1 MPALGDGGRAVPA
14 PASIAAV
21 TLALIVRILGAD
33 VAPPYHGAPKSGA
46 GARQFVTPSEGPR
59 AFTTAVRCHQLLAI
73 DGSRRYLSPGAR
85 RDGALGGAMQH
96 ARNSTGALARAA
108 LAAGARPTGAGPART
123 DAMLA
128 AVRGIG
134 QVGVPENYGQ
144 VKDGPGTKFLG
155 TPANHREVRFFATRA
170 RGVSARRRSEKNRS
184 EGGRRDAKADA
195 RAPLTR

>member
-1 MPALGDGGRAVPA
+1 M
-14 PASIAAV
+14 
-21 TLALIVRILGAD
+21 
-33 VAPPYHGAPKSGA
+33 
-46 GARQFVTPSEGPR
+46 
-59 AFTTAVRCHQLLAI
+59 
-73 DGSRRYLSPGAR
+73 SPGAR

-108 LAAGARPTGAGPART
+108 LAAGARPTGAGLART

-155 TPANHREVRFFATRA
+155 TPANHREVRLFATRA
-170 RGVSARRRSEKNRS
+170 RGVSARRRSENERS
-184 EGGRRDAKADA
+184 EGGRRDAKVNA
-195 RAPLTR
+195 RAPHARSNPRCYG

>member
-1 MPALGDGGRAVPA
+1 M
-14 PASIAAV
+14 
-21 TLALIVRILGAD
+21 
-33 VAPPYHGAPKSGA
+33 
-46 GARQFVTPSEGPR
+46 
-59 AFTTAVRCHQLLAI
+59 
-73 DGSRRYLSPGAR
+73 SPGAR
-85 RDGALGGAMQH
+85 RVGALGGAMQH

-123 DAMLA
+123 DALLA

>member
-1 MPALGDGGRAVPA
+1 
-14 PASIAAV
+14 
-21 TLALIVRILGAD
+21 
-33 VAPPYHGAPKSGA
+33 
-46 GARQFVTPSEGPR
+46 
-59 AFTTAVRCHQLLAI
+59 
-73 DGSRRYLSPGAR
+73 
-85 RDGALGGAMQH
+85 MQH

-155 TPANHREVRFFATRA
+155 TPANHREVRLFATRA
-170 RGVSARRRSEKNRS
+170 RGVSARRRSENERS
-184 EGGRRDAKADA
+184 EGGRRDAKANA
-195 RAPLTR
+195 RAPHARSNPRCYG

>member
-1 MPALGDGGRAVPA
+1 M
-14 PASIAAV
+14 
-21 TLALIVRILGAD
+21 
-33 VAPPYHGAPKSGA
+33 
-46 GARQFVTPSEGPR
+46 
-59 AFTTAVRCHQLLAI
+59 
-73 DGSRRYLSPGAR
+73 SPGAR

-155 TPANHREVRFFATRA
+155 TPANHREVRLFATRE
-170 RGVSARRRSEKNRS
+170 RRVSARRRSENNRS
-184 EGGRRDAKADA
+184 EGGGVDAKADA
-195 RAPLTR
+195 RAPHTRSNPRCYG

>member
-1 MPALGDGGRAVPA
+1 M
-14 PASIAAV
+14 
-21 TLALIVRILGAD
+21 
-33 VAPPYHGAPKSGA
+33 
-46 GARQFVTPSEGPR
+46 
-59 AFTTAVRCHQLLAI
+59 
-73 DGSRRYLSPGAR
+73 SPGAR
-85 RDGALGGAMQH
+85 RVGALGGAMQH

-184 EGGRRDAKADA
+184 EGGRRDAKATRA
-195 RAPLTR
+195 RPSPARTNPRCVVTDEISV